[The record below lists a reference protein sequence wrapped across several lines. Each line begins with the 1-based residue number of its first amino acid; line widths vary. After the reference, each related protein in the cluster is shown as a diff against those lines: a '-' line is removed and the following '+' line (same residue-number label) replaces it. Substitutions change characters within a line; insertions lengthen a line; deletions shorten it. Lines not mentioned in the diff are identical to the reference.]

1 MELLLIP
8 SQVDLSKQNEFKV
21 LRMQAKEIKPGA
33 VVVSQDIPVLI
44 ETVQVQTPSARG
56 AATLYK
62 FRGRNLVTK
71 QKIDITLKGT
81 ESLEAADFERR
92 PVKLMYVDGQQVHFL
107 DQNDFN
113 QHTIDRELVADE
125 MLYVTEALEGMLA
138 LVYNDECVG
147 IQLPSAVELNVTE
160 CDPGVKGN
168 SATNR
173 TKPATLETG
182 LVVQVPEYLS
192 SGQRIKVDTRTG
204 EFLSRA

>member
-1 MELLLIP
+1 
-8 SQVDLSKQNEFKV
+8 
-21 LRMQAKEIKPGA
+21 MQAKEIKPGA
-33 VVVSQDIPVLI
+33 VVVCQEIPVLI
-44 ETVQVQTPSARG
+44 QSVQVQTPSARG

-62 FRGRNLVTK
+62 FRGRNLVSK
-71 QKIDITLKGT
+71 QKIDITLKGS

-92 PVKLMYVDGQQVHFL
+92 PVKLMYSDGQQVYFL

-113 QHTIDRELVADE
+113 LHAIDRDIVTNE
-125 MLYVTEALEGMLA
+125 MQYVTEELEGILA
-138 LVYNDECVG
+138 LIYNDECVG

-182 LVVQVPEYLS
+182 LVVQVPEYLAM
-192 SGQRIKVDTRTG
+192 GQRVKVDTRTG

>member
-1 MELLLIP
+1 
-8 SQVDLSKQNEFKV
+8 
-21 LRMQAKEIKPGA
+21 MQAKEIKPGA
-33 VVVSQDIPVLI
+33 VVVSQGIPVLI
-44 ETVQVQTPSARG
+44 QSMQVQTPSARG

-62 FRGRNLVTK
+62 FRGRNLVSK
-71 QKIDITLKGT
+71 QKIDITLKGS
-81 ESLEAADFERR
+81 ESLDAADFERR
-92 PVKLMYVDGQQVHFL
+92 PVKLMYSDGQQVHFL

-113 QHTIDRELVADE
+113 QHAIDREIVADE
-125 MLYVTEALEGMLA
+125 MLYITEELEGMLA
-138 LVYNDECVG
+138 LIYNDECVG

-182 LVVQVPEYLS
+182 LVVQVPEYLAM
-192 SGQRIKVDTRTG
+192 GQRIKVDTRTG

>member
-8 SQVDLSKQNEFKV
+8 SPVDLSKRNEFKV
-21 LRMQAKEIKPGA
+21 LKMQAKEIKPGA

-113 QHTIDRELVADE
+113 QHTIDRDLVGDE

-138 LVYNDECVG
+138 LIYNDECVG

-182 LVVQVPEYLS
+182 LIVQVPEYLS